1 MFWFWQKCTLTS
13 IQATLF
19 TRLCWWQL
27 CCVSRNNNPLL
38 SSLLMTNYQVCG
50 KSNTTVTNT
59 KGTKK
64 EEKTWSTTLH
74 RKLDESMYCGMV
86 SIERRYLD
94 PCHLLTSVIVF
105 CFHQPFLFAIFYSI
119 TNTTM
124 AIVFSDWMK
133 FKVSSKKSLEIPK
146 GYKVSINRRTDNTMA
161 KQKCQRDKQR
171 STKHYT

>member
-1 MFWFWQKCTLTS
+1 VARVTRRLPTQKVRKRKK
-13 IQATLF
+13 
-19 TRLCWWQL
+19 TR
-27 CCVSRNNNPLL
+27 
-38 SSLLMTNYQVCG
+38 
-50 KSNTTVTNT
+50 
-59 KGTKK
+59 
-64 EEKTWSTTLH
+64 STTLH
-74 RKLDESMYCGMV
+74 RKLDECMYSGRL
-86 SIERRYLD
+86 SSERRYLD

-105 CFHQPFLFAIFYSI
+105 CFHQIFLFAIFYSI
-119 TNTTM
+119 TNTTI